1 MTRPPAVFATV
12 PTSRRAV
19 FAVRD
24 LPGGV
29 AEARTFVRFQC
40 RKAGFSDDLSE
51 TAILLTSEAVTNA
64 LLHAGRRACVGITA
78 GPTGLLVEVEDEA
91 PAPLRVGPQQRPDVH
106 AVGGRGLYLLTELA
120 TDWGSYTRGRGK
132 VVWFHLASAGPRVA
146 GGSVT

>member
-1 MTRPPAVFATV
+1 MTRPPAVFSTV

-19 FAVRD
+19 FAVSD

-40 RKAGFSDDLSE
+40 RKAGLADDLCE

-64 LLHAGRRACVGITA
+64 LLHAGRRACVIITA

-91 PAPLRVGPQQRPDVH
+91 PTPLRLGPQQRRPDVH
-106 AVGGRGLYLLTELA
+106 AVGGRGLFLLSELA
-120 TDWGSYTRGRGK
+120 TDWGSYSRGRGK
-132 VVWFHLASAGPRVA
+132 VVWFHLARLTQIS
-146 GGSVT
+146 